1 VKRLFSAS
9 SPADEATLESLR
21 SAMEGERIR
30 CIVRNELLAYATDL
44 GLELW
49 VLDDQ
54 DYPKAKK
61 IVDTWEDPVAEPRT
75 PWWCGHCKE
84 TIEGQFTSCW
94 KCGKE
99 REEA

>member
-1 VKRLFSAS
+1 MGGKPSPNAQSARPRGRS
-9 SPADEATLESLR
+9 DTAWADDWTT
-21 SAMEGERIR
+21 GP
-30 CIVRNELLAYATDL
+30 YATDL

-61 IVDTWEDPVAEPRT
+61 ILDAWDGPAAGPRT

-84 TIEGQFTSCW
+84 TIQGQFTSCW